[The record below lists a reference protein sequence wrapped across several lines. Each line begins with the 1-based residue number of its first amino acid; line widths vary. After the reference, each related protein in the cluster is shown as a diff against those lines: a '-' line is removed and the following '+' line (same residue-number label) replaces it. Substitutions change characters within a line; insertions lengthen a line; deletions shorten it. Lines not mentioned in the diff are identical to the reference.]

1 MTMEWQHLV
10 DDTCT
15 TVRLNFGLSA
25 PREARLKMVAE
36 LEAAHVRQ
44 PIIDDASLVLSE
56 IVSNGIEHGTATD
69 AGELEVSWCL
79 REDHILLSVVDSGQA
94 ITFGPREWS
103 DHALGGRGLAIV
115 DAICRNWAVETTK
128 GLRVT
133 AQLDFAD
140 AGQA

>member
-1 MTMEWQHLV
+1 MTMEWEHLV

-15 TVRLNFGLSA
+15 TVRLPFGLSA
-25 PREARLKMVAE
+25 PREARLAMAAE
-36 LEAAHVRQ
+36 LSAARVR
-44 PIIDDASLVLSE
+44 PAVIEDASLVLSE
-56 IVSNGIEHGTATD
+56 IVSNGIEHGQAND
-69 AGELEVSWCL
+69 SGELEVSWCL
-79 REDHILLSVVDSGQA
+79 REDHVLLSVVDSGQA

-115 DAICRNWAVETTK
+115 DAICRNWAVETKK

-140 AGQA
+140 AGRT